1 MQLAYH
7 DGSDDTNVSVWLQL
21 EVPLS
26 DLWNSRSNLILGLL
40 NQNVTD
46 DPIFT
51 ESNSL
56 VGRDHIQSTQDLIA
70 PTSLQS
76 FRGHMNDLFRLFR
89 TWSPEFIP
97 FAMPDI
103 GYCVIGPAAITLRLA
118 RSLGT
123 TSNSKQVSSPTVEED
138 ILNLVLKRLAKY
150 WEIGDVILGTYL
162 ATPVLF
168 ELIVQIPRGFWERL
182 YDSCIDD
189 KLLRAASIFNLL
201 DLSRHI
207 VQF

>member
-1 MQLAYH
+1 M
-7 DGSDDTNVSVWLQL
+7 
-21 EVPLS
+21 
-26 DLWNSRSNLILGLL
+26 ILGLL

-46 DPIFT
+46 EPVFT
-51 ESNSL
+51 EANSL
-56 VGRDHIQSTQDLIA
+56 VGRDHIQATQDLIA

-76 FRGHMNDLFRLFR
+76 FRGHLNDLFRLFR

-123 TSNSKQVSSPTVEED
+123 TSKSKQKSSPTVEED

-150 WEIGDVILGTYL
+150 WEVGDVILGTSLLHSLFVPTNLFRYRPNSGKEYMIYVLMMYYL
-162 ATPVLF
+162 AL
-168 ELIVQIPRGFWERL
+168 LLQSLERCFKI
-182 YDSCIDD
+182 S
-189 KLLRAASIFNLL
+189 NLP
-201 DLSRHI
+201 DFFQTRVHH
-207 VQF
+207 FP